1 MKVEQPGVYEFFAT
15 LAVHNSKWSS
25 IEGQVTSTY
34 LYANKDSIEVCTL
47 GPGEPTA
54 QVVGSFDDFSVVS
67 KVTDIND
74 TEQVPVAGYIRV
86 GLEKR
91 PLPDGTNAVV
101 NMIYIANTK
110 LLYYGSIE
118 DYETGVTDVEVV
130 DTTFDVYNLNG
141 MKVRSNVNSLDGLA
155 KGIYIVNGKKYVV
168 K

>member
-1 MKVEQPGVYEFFAT
+1 M
-15 LAVHNSKWSS
+15 
-25 IEGQVTSTY
+25 
-34 LYANKDSIEVCTL
+34 
-47 GPGEPTA
+47 
-54 QVVGSFDDFSVVS
+54 
-67 KVTDIND
+67 
-74 TEQVPVAGYIRV
+74 AGYIRV